1 MTQGGSRSNHKS
13 RPFAA
18 DKAFFRITGAGAR
31 VRNFVTRR
39 FDESS
44 IIYGIGLLCKSFFR
58 LRMRFLGVFLLTF
71 GAYASIVTVLVNLF
85 RETQV
90 TGEALYGGVIFMV
103 LSIPLLLSRGNISTA
118 LLGSHMGNILCDYLG
133 VRRESLQEYALA
145 GHTNIA
151 FVLGVLAGTLTF
163 WASPV
168 SVALG
173 IVALVGVCIVFALP
187 ENGILFAAVL
197 LLFAGSKVQLW
208 ILAVTM
214 TSYLLKLIRGKRSL
228 SFYKRDIFAVLVL
241 VTVLGGGLFNS
252 SGAVLS
258 QTGVYVLYL
267 CVYFLSTFILYD
279 FRKINRITTA
289 LCAGGGALAVV
300 YLTGLVLDVSL
311 SGSGSFVKDAG
322 FLLRLVLDLPV
333 FQEGVAPILFMV
345 LLPIAVGGCLRSNLY
360 MPRRTAVFCA
370 VAMMLALILCSSG
383 VEVLCACIAIALLL
397 VLYRKRIGFL
407 ILGIFLAGFV
417 LSVHLTGSV
426 GDQIYMYFATQV
438 EAIGRGVQEFFHGIM
453 SMDVARLFAGDGLES
468 VLQGPL
474 GTAGSSYFSFV
485 QALGLIGLLIFTAF
499 IIVFF
504 GACLRLYKKTFERG
518 RTPDILLRFGVV
530 RSPADMRL
538 GGGGP
543 LCAVTALLLCALAS
557 PVWQNE
563 LAFELFWLL
572 CGIGTAYEKS
582 ASHEIDKADQAA
594 FSDFGSEN
602 ASVVLKRKKED

>member
-1 MTQGGSRSNHKS
+1 MTQGGSSSNHKP

-18 DKAFFRITGAGAR
+18 DKAFFRISGAGAR

-44 IIYGIGLLCKSFFR
+44 IVYGIGLLCKGFFR

-71 GAYASIVTVLVNLF
+71 GVYASIVTVLVHLF

-90 TGEALYGGVIFMV
+90 TGEALYSGVIFMV

-118 LLGSHMGNILCDYLG
+118 LLGSRMGNILCDYLG

-163 WASPV
+163 WTSSI

-173 IVALVGVCIVFALP
+173 IVALVGICIVFALP

-197 LLFAGSKVQLW
+197 LLFAGSKAQLW

-214 TSYLLKLIRGKRSL
+214 TSYLLKLVRGKRSL
-228 SFYKRDIFAVLVL
+228 SFYKRDVFAVLVL
-241 VTVLGGGLFNS
+241 ITMLGGGLFSS
-252 SGAVLS
+252 SGAVFP
-258 QTGVYVLYL
+258 QTGVYILYL
-267 CVYFLSTFILYD
+267 CVYFLSTLILYD

-289 LCAGGGALAVV
+289 LCAGGGVLAAV
-300 YLTGLVLDVSL
+300 YLTGLVLEISL
-311 SGSGSFVKDAG
+311 SGSFVKDAG
-322 FLLRLVLDLPV
+322 FLLRLVLNLPV

-345 LLPIAVGGCLRSNLY
+345 LIPIAVGGCLRSNLY
-360 MPRRTAVFCA
+360 MPRRTAIFCA
-370 VAMMLALILCSSG
+370 VAMMLALISCSRG
-383 VEVLCACIAIALLL
+383 VEVLCTCIATALLL
-397 VLYRKRIGFL
+397 LLYRKRIGVF
-407 ILGIFLAGFV
+407 ILSVFLAGFV
-417 LSVHLTGSV
+417 LAVHLTGTV
-426 GDQIYMYFATQV
+426 GDQIYAYFATQAA
-438 EAIGRGVQEFFHGIM
+438 AIAGGVQEFFSGVM
-453 SMDVARLFAGDGLES
+453 SMDSMQLLAGEGLAF
-468 VLQGPL
+468 VLQDPL
-474 GTAGSSYFSFV
+474 GFNGSSYLSFV
-485 QALGLIGLLIFTAF
+485 QALGLIGLLVFIVFIIAF
-499 IIVFF
+499 I
-504 GACLRLYKKTFERG
+504 GASLRLYKKTFERG

-543 LCAVTALLLCALAS
+543 LCAVIALLLCALAA
-557 PVWQNE
+557 PVWQNG

-572 CGIGTAYEKS
+572 CGIGAAYEKS

-594 FSDFGSEN
+594 FSDFGSGN
-602 ASVVLKRKKED
+602 ASVVLKRRKED